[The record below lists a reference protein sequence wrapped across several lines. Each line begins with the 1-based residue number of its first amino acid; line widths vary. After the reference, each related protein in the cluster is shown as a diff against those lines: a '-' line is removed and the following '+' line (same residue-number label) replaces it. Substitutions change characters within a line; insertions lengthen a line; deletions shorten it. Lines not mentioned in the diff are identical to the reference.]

1 MHLARLRLNPANGQA
16 RRDLS
21 NPYEMHRT
29 LVRAF
34 VKDEND
40 PPYRFLWRL
49 QLDGMW
55 ARPEILVQSA
65 QRGNWDAVEGLSG
78 YLISAVESRKISLES
93 LLKEGRR
100 YRFRLRANPTVCR
113 YGKRRGLVGDDA
125 QLAWLLKQGSRYGF
139 QPESVLIT
147 GTEELKA
154 FKERRPVS
162 LRAVTYEGLMVC
174 TDMKLFESALLQG
187 IGRGKAFGLGLLSIA
202 PVGTR

>member
-40 PPYRFLWRL
+40 SPARFLWRL

-55 ARPEILVQSA
+55 ARPDILVQSA
-65 QRGNWDAVEGLSG
+65 QRGNWDALESFPG
-78 YLISAVESRKISLES
+78 YLASSVESKQIALES

-113 YGKRRGLVGDDA
+113 NGKRRGLVGEDA
-125 QLAWLLKQGSRYGF
+125 QLAWLLRLAPRYGF
-139 QPESVLIT
+139 QAESVLVT
-147 GTEELKA
+147 SSETMMA
-154 FKERRPVS
+154 FKEGRPVT
-162 LRAVTYEGLMVC
+162 LRTATYEGLMVC
-174 TDMKLFESALLQG
+174 TDVKLLENALLQG

-202 PVGTR
+202 AAGIR